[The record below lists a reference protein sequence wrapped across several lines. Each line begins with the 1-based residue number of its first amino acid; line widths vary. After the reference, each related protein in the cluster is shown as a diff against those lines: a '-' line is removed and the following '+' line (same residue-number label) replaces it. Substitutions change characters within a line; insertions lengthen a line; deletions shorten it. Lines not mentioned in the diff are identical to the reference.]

1 MVSIFEKQILIDG
14 KPMIVMAGEI
24 HYYRLDVSV
33 WEERILQLKET
44 GANTVATYVPWLIH
58 EEEEGNIDLIGA
70 TSPELNLVYFIDL
83 CAKHDMYFILR
94 PGPFVMAEMK
104 NDGIPYWVH
113 NKYPETIPTT
123 WDENKVTT
131 VTLDYLAPNF
141 LLAAKKWLAK
151 VYEIAKPRLQP
162 NGGNIIAVQLDNEI
176 GMLSWVSNCPDL
188 TPVVLTDLQKWLKEQ
203 YGEAS
208 SQRYAFIDA
217 TPEEFKQAII
227 SPGEEYS
234 LELLKDLGYYMRYRF
249 AKYVAIL
256 RQFSESCGIL
266 DVLFLINIHGTS
278 AGRGF
283 LFPIGISQL
292 YETYQQQPD
301 YVSGSDIYLDDLTT
315 ATYQDLYIINAYMDA
330 MHNENQPLT
339 SMEFACGSG
348 DYGETY
354 GGRLDV
360 SSVDLKARMCMS
372 QGFKLLNYYLFS
384 GGSNKRLVHAVADG
398 NERIATTGER
408 HGFAAPIS
416 PEGKKNYTFERMS
429 ESIQTIMT
437 NSSQLA
443 TMTEE
448 HDDLILGFIP
458 DYFMTEYHYP
468 KSEKMRTVIDNI
480 QKNRAYGS
488 WEIAIKAILL
498 NNFRFTATDLQNKAI
513 PNKKVLIVTA
523 AKYMAADIQQKIVD
537 YLEKG
542 GKVFLYG
549 EFPEFD
555 MEGNQCEILKSAL
568 EIQQVKNVY
577 AKQEYF
583 LSTYGV
589 GLAKEQPEVRIGFAQ
604 TYVGEN
610 LEAIL
615 KIYGTNEICCFSKK
629 LGNGE
634 IIVMTNEYRV
644 DKILIGKMLQQL
656 EIHPEISHNHEYEG
670 LFMTVSSNKKEK
682 YYHILNLDGFDKTL
696 DLFVQNEPLF
706 EQPITIKAKRGIM
719 IPINIQ
725 ILEKVTIVKATTE
738 IVRVRANELSVRLNS
753 DSDYLV
759 LDTSYEI
766 EPSPLYRTEKK
777 EGFTYIYS
785 QTHSAITPILTIK
798 LK

>member
-14 KPMIVMAGEI
+14 NPVLVMAGEI

-44 GANTVATYVPWLIH
+44 GANAVATYVPWLIH
-58 EEEEGNIDLIGA
+58 EEEEGTIDLTGE
-70 TSPELNLVYFIDL
+70 TSPELNLVHFIDL
-83 CAKHDMYFILR
+83 CAKHGLYFILR

-113 NKYPETIPTT
+113 NKYPEVIPTT
-123 WDENKVTT
+123 WDENQVTT
-131 VTLDYLAPNF
+131 VTLDYLSPNF
-141 LLAAKKWLAK
+141 LVAAKKWLTK
-151 VYEIAKPRLQP
+151 VYEIATPRLQP

-188 TPVVLTDLQKWLKEQ
+188 TSVVLTDLQNWLKEQ
-203 YGEAS
+203 YGETVTE
-208 SQRYAFIDA
+208 RYEFIDA
-217 TPEEFKQAII
+217 KPEVFKQAII
-227 SPGEEYS
+227 SPDETYS

-256 RQFSESCGIL
+256 RKFSEECGVL

-315 ATYQDLYIINAYMDA
+315 ATYQDLYVINAYMDA

-339 SMEFACGSG
+339 SLEFACGSG

-360 SSVDLKARMCMS
+360 SSVDLKARMCMA
-372 QGFKLLNYYLFS
+372 QGFKMLNYYLFS
-384 GGSNKRLVHAVADG
+384 GGYNKRLAHALADG

-416 PEGKKNYTFERMS
+416 PEGKKNYTFDRMS
-429 ESIQTIMT
+429 ESIQTIMA
-437 NSSQLA
+437 NSTQLA

-448 HDDLILGFIP
+448 HDDLVLGFIP

-468 KSEKMRTVIDNI
+468 KSQKMRTVIENI

-488 WEIAIKAILL
+488 WEIAVKAIML
-498 NNFRFTATDLQNKAI
+498 NNFRFTATDLQNKEI
-513 PNKKVLIVTA
+513 PNKKVLVVTA
-523 AKYMAADIQQKIVD
+523 AKYMAANIQQKIVT
-537 YLEKG
+537 YLENG

-555 MEGNQCEILKSAL
+555 MEGNRCEILKSAL
-568 EIQQVKNVY
+568 KIQKITNVH

-589 GLAKEQPEVRIGFAQ
+589 GIGTEQPEVRIGFAQ
-604 TYVGEN
+604 THVGEE

-615 KIYGTNEICCFSKK
+615 KIYGTDETCCFFTKV
-629 LGNGE
+629 GE
-634 IIVMTNEYRV
+634 GSIIVMTNEYRA
-644 DKILIGKMLQQL
+644 DKVLMAKMLEQL
-656 EIHPEISHNHEYEG
+656 GMVPEISHNHEYEG
-670 LFMTVSSNKKEK
+670 LFISTSANAVSK
-682 YYHILNLDGFDKTL
+682 YYHVLNLDGFDKTF
-696 DLFVQNEPLF
+696 DIFVQNQRLF
-706 EQPITIKAKRGIM
+706 ESSITVRAKHGIM

-725 ILEKVTIVKATTE
+725 ILENVKIVKATTE
-738 IVRVRANELSVRLNS
+738 IVEVQADRFSVRLNA
-753 DSDYLV
+753 DNDYLV
-759 LDTSYEI
+759 LDSTVEI
-766 EPSPLYRTEKK
+766 APSSLYRIEKK
-777 EGFTYIYS
+777 ADYTYIYS
-785 QTHSAITPILTIK
+785 QTHGVMTPTLTIK